1 MKTTL
6 KDIAE
11 YVGVSV
17 STVSFVLNG
26 KNRVGKDM
34 KEKILKA
41 VEELEYIPNK
51 SAQKLKGN
59 KFNEICLII
68 SGPNYEYF
76 SNPYLFKMVQG
87 INTVLRKNNFNLTIK
102 TTTSEFEEKFIK
114 TEIKSDFFDGFIL
127 WGTRVSLEV
136 FDSFFGYKVPLVS
149 IARSS
154 EHSFSIII
162 DDYKGGK
169 IMTDYLVKKGLKN
182 IAFLGKLDGISSA
195 ENRLRGYIDALKSNN
210 VPVNND
216 LIFEANFYQEDGY
229 KITKTLLKE
238 FKGKFNA
245 IFAASDLMA
254 IGCMRALK
262 EENIQIPQ
270 EIAVVGFDNI
280 ENSDILYKSLT
291 TINTPILELGS
302 FAAKKLLNLIEGK
315 ETKDKIE
322 VLDVSLII
330 RETA

>member
-76 SNPYLFKMVQG
+76 SNPYIFKMVQG
-87 INTVLRKNNFNLTIK
+87 INIILRKNNFNLTIK

-195 ENRLRGYIDALKSNN
+195 ENRLRGYIDALK
-210 VPVNND
+210 P
-216 LIFEANFYQEDGY
+216 
-229 KITKTLLKE
+229 K
-238 FKGKFNA
+238 
-245 IFAASDLMA
+245 
-254 IGCMRALK
+254 
-262 EENIQIPQ
+262 
-270 EIAVVGFDNI
+270 
-280 ENSDILYKSLT
+280 
-291 TINTPILELGS
+291 
-302 FAAKKLLNLIEGK
+302 
-315 ETKDKIE
+315 
-322 VLDVSLII
+322 
-330 RETA
+330 